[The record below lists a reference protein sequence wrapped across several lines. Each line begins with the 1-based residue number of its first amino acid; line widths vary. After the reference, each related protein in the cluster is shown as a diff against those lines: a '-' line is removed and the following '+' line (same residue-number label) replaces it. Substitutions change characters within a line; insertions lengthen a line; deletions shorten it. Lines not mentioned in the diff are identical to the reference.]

1 MYKRGNVKP
10 VKRRFAFMPAPL
22 AHSLLALAFLC
33 ALPGALSGQDV
44 KTKDDKREEKKP
56 EPFPIKKVT
65 QGMGLERIG
74 PLSPDG
80 KSILLIGKKPDRMP
94 AAYIMDLA
102 GFAIRPPLTNLRSGV
117 TEAAWSP
124 SGEMIAFSGSDE
136 TASFPEVYVLDAGS
150 GKQRQLTRNNFSDRQ
165 PVFTPDGKRLLFT
178 TDESP
183 LPDAAFGI
191 LHVVSV
197 NVTGGRAEAFTDDE
211 GSSILPEISPDGK
224 TVLVV
229 KVNEITGRHS
239 LWEYD
244 LNGKPLRSLT
254 ERRFARIH
262 RYITTPSGL
271 IVIWAQEQAEQQD
284 NVYLLDAKTTAVR
297 ELPEPDLPKLEPAIS
312 PDGKLIAFIGPAAR
326 GRALYLFD
334 SGAGQITQLTHKGVN
349 NYSPRFISNT
359 MILFGSDR
367 DGEKEIYSV
376 GLSQAAGEAKKGR
389 KD

>member
-1 MYKRGNVKP
+1 
-10 VKRRFAFMPAPL
+10 
-22 AHSLLALAFLC
+22 
-33 ALPGALSGQDV
+33 
-44 KTKDDKREEKKP
+44 
-56 EPFPIKKVT
+56 
-65 QGMGLERIG
+65 MGLERIG

-94 AAYIMDLA
+94 AVYIMDLA

-136 TASFPEVYVLDAGS
+136 TGGFPEVYVLDVGAGR
-150 GKQRQLTRNNFSDRQ
+150 QRQLTRNNFGDRQ

-183 LPDAAFGI
+183 LPDAAFGV

-197 NVTGGRAEAFTDDE
+197 SVTGGKVEAFTDDE
-211 GSSILPEISPDGK
+211 GSSILPAISPDGK
-224 TVLVV
+224 SVLLV
-229 KVNEITGRHS
+229 KVDELTGRHS
-239 LWEYD
+239 LWQYD
-244 LNGKPLRSLT
+244 FDGKPRRSLT

-262 RYITTPSGL
+262 RYIPTDGGT
-271 IVIWAQEQAEQQD
+271 IVVWAQERPEQQD
-284 NVYLLDAKTTAVR
+284 NVYLLDPKTTEVR
-297 ELPEPDLPKLEPAIS
+297 DLPQPDLPKLDPSVSA
-312 PDGKLIAFIGPAAR
+312 DGKLIAFIGPAAR

-334 SGAGQITQLTHKGVN
+334 FATGQITQLTHKGVN
-349 NYSPRFISNT
+349 NYSPCFVSNT

-367 DGEKEIYSV
+367 EGEKEIYSV
-376 GLSQAAGEAKKGR
+376 DLTQAPVEGKKER